1 MSQFYLVLALI
12 LAIGVTIFATQN
24 AVQVQIRF
32 LVWQFESSLPV
43 VIFGSVA
50 VGALLAGLIS
60 VPRIIA
66 RSWRIRE
73 LQRRVQALTAQGLA
87 HPPLE
92 TPPTS
97 EES

>member
-1 MSQFYLVLALI
+1 MSQFYLVLVLI
-12 LAIGVTIFATQN
+12 LSVMVTIFATQN
-24 AVQVQIRF
+24 AMQAQIRF
-32 LVWQFESSLPV
+32 FFWQFESTLPV

-73 LQRRVQALTAQGLA
+73 LERRVQALTAQGLA